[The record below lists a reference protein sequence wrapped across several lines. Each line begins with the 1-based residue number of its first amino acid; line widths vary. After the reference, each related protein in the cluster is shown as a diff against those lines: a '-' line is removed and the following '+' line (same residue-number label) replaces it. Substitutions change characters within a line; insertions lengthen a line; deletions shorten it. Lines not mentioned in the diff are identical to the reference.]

1 MNCIINCKIIIR
13 NKLTYNKLQ
22 NSKNVQIRDTA
33 WMILMA
39 TIRIQNDSDI
49 YKCTINVEVIVNEK
63 IDDFIEEAFGIK
75 KDEKLLQENVENL
88 I

>member
-22 NSKNVQIRDTA
+22 NSKNVQIRDAA

-49 YKCTINVEVIVNEK
+49 YKCTIIVEVIVNEK